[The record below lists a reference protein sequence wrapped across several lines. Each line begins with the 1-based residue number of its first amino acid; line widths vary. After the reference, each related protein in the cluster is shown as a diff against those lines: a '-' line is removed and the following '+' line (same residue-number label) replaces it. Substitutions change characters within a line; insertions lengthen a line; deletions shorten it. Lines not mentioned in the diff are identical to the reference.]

1 MIDQI
6 EFQNFKC
13 FRELKLPIGS
23 LTLLTG
29 FNAAG
34 KSTTLQSIL
43 LLSQTLRMR
52 VEGSELRLNGP
63 LLRLGTPGDVI
74 NQDQA
79 ATEIH
84 LGAATAGTSIKW
96 TAKTIEGEGGRILRV
111 SEVRAG
117 ESAVAVTE
125 DVVLRNL
132 LPEEFQSHDVAGI
145 VSAIRDAIYVSASRR
160 LDTDV
165 FPAPEESDPIRGDVG
180 TYGEY
185 ATWWLHQFGD
195 LDVHPSLRERAS
207 GASMNLRTQV
217 AAWLGELFPG
227 AEANAVPISKTR
239 LLRLELRT
247 TSVGEWR
254 SPANTGFGLSY
265 AFPIVVAA
273 LCARPQ
279 QLLIVDSPEAHL
291 HPRGQSNIGRFLAQV
306 AASGVQV
313 IVETHS
319 DHVLNGVRIGIKE
332 GILACKDAAV
342 YFFGIPELGKSRPPT
357 ALQID
362 SSGNISSWP
371 EGFFDQAEADLANL
385 AGWA

>member
-13 FRELKLPIGS
+13 FRDLRLPIGS

-34 KSTTLQSIL
+34 KSTTLQSLL

-52 VEGSELRLNGP
+52 IEGSELRLNGP
-63 LLRLGTPGDVI
+63 LIRLGTPGDVI

-79 ATEIH
+79 TNEID
-84 LGAATAGTSIKW
+84 LGAATAGTNIKW
-96 TAKTIEGEGGRILRV
+96 TAKTIEGEGGRTLRV
-111 SEVRAG
+111 SKVRLGDATI
-117 ESAVAVTE
+117 AVAE
-125 DVVLRNL
+125 DTVLRNL
-132 LPEEFQSHDVAGI
+132 LPEEFQSPDATGI
-145 VSAIRDAIYVSASRR
+145 VSVIRDAIYVSASRR

-165 FPAPEESDPIRGDVG
+165 FPAPEEPDPIRGDVG

-185 ATWWLHQFGD
+185 ATWWLHQYGD
-195 LDVHPSLRERAS
+195 LDVHESRRERSS
-207 GASMNLRTQV
+207 GANINLRAQV

-247 TSVGEWR
+247 MPVGEWR
-254 SPANTGFGLSY
+254 SPANIGYGLSY

-273 LCARPQ
+273 LCVRPQ

-291 HPRGQSNIGRFLAQV
+291 HPRGQSKIGRFLAQV

-319 DHVLNGVRIGIKE
+319 DHVLNGVRVAVKE
-332 GILACKDAAV
+332 GILPGTDAAV
-342 YFFGIPELGKSRPPT
+342 YFFGVAEPGKGRSPT

-362 SSGNISSWP
+362 SHGNVSSWP
-371 EGFFDQAEADLANL
+371 EGFFDQAEADLASL

>member
-1 MIDQI
+1 MG
-6 EFQNFKC
+6 
-13 FRELKLPIGS
+13 P

-52 VEGSELRLNGP
+52 IEGSELRLNGP
-63 LLRLGTPGDVI
+63 LLRLGAPGDVI
-74 NQDQA
+74 NQEQA
-79 ATEIH
+79 ETEID
-84 LGAATAGTSIKW
+84 LGAATASTGIKW
-96 TAKTIEGEGGRILRV
+96 TAKTVEGEEGRTLRIA
-111 SEVRAG
+111 EVRVG
-117 ESAVAVTE
+117 ESAVRVSD

-132 LPEEFQSHDVAGI
+132 LPREFQSHEALGL
-145 VSAIRDAIYVSASRR
+145 VSAVRDTIYVSASRR

-165 FPAPEESDPIRGDVG
+165 FPAPEEPDPIRGDVG

-185 ATWWLHQFGD
+185 AAWWLHQYGD
-195 LDVHPSLRERAS
+195 LDVDQSRRVRSL
-207 GASMNLRTQV
+207 GASVNLRTQV

-227 AEANAVPISKTR
+227 AEANAVPISRTR

-247 TSVGEWR
+247 TPVGEWR
-254 SPANTGFGLSY
+254 SPANIGYGLSY

-273 LCARPQ
+273 LCARTHQ
-279 QLLIVDSPEAHL
+279 VLIVDSPEAHL
-291 HPRGQSNIGRFLAQV
+291 HPRGQSKVGRFLGQV

-319 DHVLNGVRIGIKE
+319 DHVLNGVRLGIKE
-332 GILACKDAAV
+332 GVLAGKDAAV
-342 YFFGIPELGKSRPPT
+342 YFFGKSEPGKDRSPT

-362 SSGNISSWP
+362 SRGNMSAWP
-371 EGFFDQAEADLANL
+371 EGFFDQAETDLANL